1 MTILLNEILD
11 FKAEDTK
18 ALVSRITNN
27 AFHYQEF
34 HTAAHSVKNE
44 VHLPKL
50 LLSIFIYLI
59 TCSSAAN
66 GSKQSRNV

>member
-11 FKAEDTK
+11 FEADNTK

-27 AFHYQEF
+27 VFHYQEF
-34 HTAAHSVKNE
+34 HTAARSVRNE
-44 VHLPKL
+44 VYLPKL